1 MKKVFSIIA
10 LSAMTLSL
18 SSFSS
23 NELVELESPTCFE
36 GARALVI
43 MTDGEIN
50 LNNHTRVLAYT
61 RACEAGD
68 LTFN

>member
-1 MKKVFSIIA
+1 MRKVFSIIA
-10 LSAMTLSL
+10 IGAMILSL
-18 SSFSS
+18 SSFTSK
-23 NELVELESPTCFE
+23 ELVEIESPTCFE

-50 LNNHTRVLAYT
+50 LNNYTRVLAYT